1 MPLAEGAQFA
11 GYTVLRPLGVG
22 GMGEVYLVRHPRLPR
37 FEALKILRADV
48 SADPDFQQRF
58 NREAELAGSL
68 WHPNIVGVHDR
79 GEFDGQLWIAMD
91 YVNGPDIRALMDQHP
106 GGMPVGEVVAVVTAV
121 AAALDHAH
129 HRGLLHRDVKPGNIM
144 ISRPE
149 DGSPPRILLSDF
161 GIARPVEDTT
171 GLTVTNATVGTVDYS
186 APEQLL
192 GHPIDGRADQYA
204 LAATA
209 YFLLT
214 GAKLFTGASP
224 VAVISAHLTAP
235 PPLPGARRPDLAAAD
250 PAFARALAKNPAERF
265 ARCGEFAAAMARQSH
280 HAPPA
285 EPPRPAP
292 VAQPTQAPPM
302 QLAPPAWPGPQAA
315 PSQGPKRRER
325 RRGWRTAALITA
337 GVAVIGVVAAIAIPR
352 LIDHGPPA
360 QSAPQLAEGAR
371 LAGQHYLEALA
382 RGDAAG
388 ALALSV
394 NPPATPQFAT
404 SDVLRAQL
412 AAAPITDI
420 TATAA
425 PVPAGDDPQQVQ
437 HLMLSARFGPTLS
450 QARIAVHRKG
460 DEWKLDNATVAVD
473 IGTTGSTDASLKA
486 VALWGVPT
494 DGASPVAVFPG
505 GLSVSSSNRY
515 VDIAAQTPPVLLDA
529 LGGATDR
536 PTIKPVATL
545 NDAGNQAAKAA
556 FDTWTH
562 NCYHGVEPTADCARL
577 SPDNPTIATDGPGDF
592 SKATFN
598 FDASRMVVAIG
609 GTIVYQGHAAGVPD
623 YTVTEKPLGI
633 VDLTK
638 EPPVYVRTEKHG

>member
-1 MPLAEGAQFA
+1 MPLGEGAQFA
-11 GYTVLRPLGVG
+11 GYTVIRPLGIG

-68 WHPNIVGVHDR
+68 WHPHIVGVHDR

-161 GIARPVEDTT
+161 GIARPVDDNT

-209 YFLLT
+209 YYLLT
-214 GAKLFTGASP
+214 GTKLFTGASP

-235 PPLPGARRPDLAAAD
+235 PPLLGALRPDLAGAD
-250 PAFARALAKNPAERF
+250 PVFARALAKNPAERF
-265 ARCGEFAAAMARQSH
+265 ARCGDFATALARQLH

-285 EPPRPAP
+285 EPARPAP
-292 VAQPTQAPPM
+292 VAQPMHTPAMPAP
-302 QLAPPAWPGPQAA
+302 QFGPPAWSGPEQR
-315 PSQGPKRRER
+315 PRPRR
-325 RRGWRTAALITA
+325 WRAAALVTA
-337 GVAVIGVVAAIAIPR
+337 GVAVVGIVAAIAIPR
-352 LIDHGPPA
+352 VIDHGHPAA
-360 QSAPQLAEGAR
+360 QSEPQLQEAAR

-382 RGDAAG
+382 RGDAPA

-404 SDVLRAQL
+404 SEVLRAQL

-420 TATAA
+420 TATVA

-437 HLMLSARFGPTLS
+437 YLMVSARFGPTLS
-450 QARIAVHRKG
+450 QARIEVHRKG
-460 DEWKLDNATVAVD
+460 DEWKLDTATVAVD
-473 IGTTGSTDASLKA
+473 VGPSGSKDASLKA
-486 VALWGVPT
+486 VAVWGVAT

-505 GLSVSSSNRY
+505 AMSVSSSNRY
-515 VDIAAQTPPVLLDA
+515 VDITAQTPPVLLDA

-536 PTIKPVATL
+536 PAIKPAAML
-545 NDAGNQAAKAA
+545 NDAGSQAAKAA

-562 NCYHGVEPTADCARL
+562 NCYHGVEPADDCARL

-598 FDASRMVVAIG
+598 FDAARMVVAIG

-623 YTVTEKPLGI
+623 YTVTEKPIGI

-638 EPPVYVRTEKHG
+638 EPPIYVRTEKHG